1 MLLINFEINLVLT
14 WSENCVISSATGKTK
29 FAITDTTLC
38 VRKKSIYIYINSMFA
53 IYNKM
58 TRGSLIIFF
67 LWIYLY
73 YIYIFVF
80 LVFLLLFFFFP
91 LPNSYLTL
99 VITLLLLLLQ
109 LCLLILPLTVFLR
122 NQAGESSKQG
132 IQAAWS
138 TPIPHVK

>member
-1 MLLINFEINLVLT
+1 
-14 WSENCVISSATGKTK
+14 
-29 FAITDTTLC
+29 
-38 VRKKSIYIYINSMFA
+38 MFV
-53 IYNKM
+53 IYNNS

-67 LWIYLY
+67 MDIFVL
-73 YIYIFVF
+73 YIYFCISVF
-80 LVFLLLFFFFP
+80 FCCGGVFFFP
-91 LPNSYLTL
+91 LPTSYLTL

-109 LCLLILPLTVFLR
+109 LCLLILPLRVFLR